1 MLISVINKR
10 HKDKLSNTDT
20 MAEENKPQPTQ
31 RKVRLEDF
39 FCNEGEKPP
48 QNISNGYNKNYAHNN
63 QNIIA
68 KHQQEFGHKKRIK
81 P

>member
-1 MLISVINKR
+1 MV
-10 HKDKLSNTDT
+10 
-20 MAEENKPQPTQ
+20 EENVPPKLP

-48 QNISNGYNKNYAHNN
+48 QTIKNGYTNN
-63 QNIIA
+63 PHKCQSNIA
-68 KHQQEFGHKKRIK
+68 KNQQEFGHKKRIK

>member
-1 MLISVINKR
+1 MF
-10 HKDKLSNTDT
+10 
-20 MAEENKPQPTQ
+20 EENVSQKVP

-48 QNISNGYNKNYAHNN
+48 QTNTNVYNKNYAHNN
-63 QNIIA
+63 QNNIA
-68 KHQQEFGHKKRIK
+68 KNQQEFGHKKRIK